1 MAPPAGPILSS
12 GLLQALFLPQI
23 ATAMMAGFAV
33 QRYILSG
40 LHIDFRL
47 GHYNPFLWFGY
58 GVYFIAAGVQTTFQR
73 NTSHAYIVGIL
84 CTEGFGVGWTIQ
96 TALVA
101 AQSLASPQ
109 DRAVVTGIR
118 NFARFT
124 GGSFGLAI
132 ASAIMNNVITSRI
145 ANAGFPQAIV
155 DQIKGASFNIPLGL
169 TSEQTQVLLDAEM
182 QGVRGV
188 FWFLLGAAGL
198 TFFLSLPVEDK
209 GLPGDEKNDSNEG
222 AEAQEAQEPG
232 LEMVPNQEEK
242 SEAIRTEKEE

>member
-1 MAPPAGPILSS
+1 
-12 GLLQALFLPQI
+12 
-23 ATAMMAGFAV
+23 
-33 QRYILSG
+33 
-40 LHIDFRL
+40 
-47 GHYNPFLWFGY
+47 
-58 GVYFIAAGVQTTFQR
+58 
-73 NTSHAYIVGIL
+73 
-84 CTEGFGVGWTIQ
+84 
-96 TALVA
+96 
-101 AQSLASPQ
+101 
-109 DRAVVTGIR
+109 VVTGIR

-232 LEMVPNQEEK
+232 LETVPNQEEK